1 MAARRKKNTDHN
13 ADRLAIGE
21 DLTIYHAASQKSQFI
36 DALVAASGHLDID
49 LSGVAEIDTAGFQLL
64 MLVKRE
70 ARRLGKEARI
80 VAHSEAVR
88 ELIDFYNVAAE
99 FGDPL
104 LIPAQDA

>member
-1 MAARRKKNTDHN
+1 MAAHKKN
-13 ADRLAIGE
+13 ADRLAIDE
-21 DLTIYHAASQKSQFI
+21 DLTIYHAAAQKQQFI
-36 DALVAASGHLDID
+36 DALASADGHLDID
-49 LSGVAEIDTAGFQLL
+49 LSAVAEIDTAGFQLL

-88 ELIDFYNVAAE
+88 ELIEFYNVAAA
-99 FGDPL
+99 FADPL

>member
-1 MAARRKKNTDHN
+1 MPARKKKPH
-13 ADRLAIGE
+13 RVAIGE
-21 DLTIYHAASQKSQFI
+21 DLTIYHAAAQKQQFI
-36 DALVAASGHLDID
+36 DALAAAPEQLDID

-80 VAHSEAVR
+80 VAHGEAVR
-88 ELIDFYNVAAE
+88 ELIEFYNVAAD

-104 LIPAQDA
+104 LIPAHGA